1 MDYLSYSHNQTLVV
15 VALVLAVVSGFTGF
29 TLTHNLSAKTLLQR
43 KISVSMAAVA
53 LGGGIWSMHF
63 VAILG
68 LSLPVMVFYDAA
80 ITLASALVAIL
91 VVAVALMILHFFVR
105 TSLTIVLAGCIVGAG
120 ILLMHYI
127 GMAGLQ
133 LCKPVYTVQGLILS
147 SIVAFLSCVVAFWV
161 AYKERNN
168 RNILLA
174 TLCFGIA
181 VVSVHFIAILNTSFV
196 EVSDSS
202 EFGPLISN
210 EALAVIVVLTSFII
224 LCLFLWVSATFL
236 SPQISAAKII
246 DDKKEGSD
254 VITRISQQ
262 HIPCERDGLKVFIAL
277 RDVLAIRADGHYSQV
292 YTEREKYFCV
302 WPITEVDRRLE
313 RSGFIK
319 VHRSYIV
326 NPDRVDRFERSKDKG
341 FCVFCT
347 PVATKIPV
355 SRSKLKEAQAAIIST
370 PRAIGAE

>member
-1 MDYLSYSHNQTLVV
+1 MDYLTYSHNHNLVI
-15 VALVLAVVSGFTGF
+15 LSLILAVVSGFTGF
-29 TLTHNLSAKTLLQR
+29 TLTQNLSAKTLVQR

-68 LSLPVMVFYDAA
+68 LNLPVMVFYDAA
-80 ITLASALVAIL
+80 ITLASALIAIL
-91 VVAVALMILHFFVR
+91 IVAVALIILHFFVR
-105 TSLTIVLAGCIVGAG
+105 TSVTIVLAGCIVGSG

-133 LCKPVYTVQGLILS
+133 LCKPIYTAQGLVLS
-147 SIVAFLSCVVAFWV
+147 SFVAFFSCIVAFWV

-168 RNILLA
+168 RNIFFA

-181 VVSVHFIAILNTSFV
+181 VVSVHFLAILNTRFV
-196 EVSDSS
+196 EVSASS

-210 EALAVIVVLTSFII
+210 ETLAVIVVLSSFII

-236 SPQISAAKII
+236 SPHVLKTEQIE
-246 DDKKEGSD
+246 DKKVSGEG
-254 VITRISQQ
+254 TKFGPQ

-277 RDVLAIRADGHYSQV
+277 KDVLAIRADGHYSQV
-292 YTEREKYFCV
+292 YTEKEKYFCV
-302 WPITEVDRRLE
+302 WPITEVNRRLV
-313 RSGFIK
+313 SFGFIK

-326 NPDRVDRFERSKDKG
+326 NPARVARFERLKDKG
-341 FCVFCT
+341 FCVFGT
-347 PVATKIPV
+347 PLTPKVPV

-370 PRAIGAE
+370 PGVIGAK

>member
-15 VALVLAVVSGFTGF
+15 LALVLAVVAGFTGF

-91 VVAVALMILHFFVR
+91 IVAVALMILHFFVR

-133 LCKPVYTVQGLILS
+133 LCKPVYTVQGVILS
-147 SIVAFLSCVVAFWV
+147 SIVAFLSSVVAFWV
-161 AYKERNN
+161 AYRERNN

-181 VVSVHFIAILNTSFV
+181 VVSVHFSAILNTSFV
-196 EVSDSS
+196 EVSEGS

-210 EALAVIVVLTSFII
+210 ETLAIIVVLTSFII
-224 LCLFLWVSATFL
+224 LCLFLWVSSTFL
-236 SPQISAAKII
+236 SPHILVAKTI
-246 DDKKEGSD
+246 DDNNEGSD
-254 VITRISQQ
+254 VITRKSQQ

-370 PRAIGAE
+370 PRAIGAK

>member
-15 VALVLAVVSGFTGF
+15 LALVLAVVSGFTGF

-133 LCKPVYTVQGLILS
+133 LCKPIYTVQGLILS
-147 SIVAFLSCVVAFWV
+147 SIVAFLSSVVAFWV
-161 AYKERNN
+161 AYSERNN

-210 EALAVIVVLTSFII
+210 ETLAVIVVLTSFII

-262 HIPCERDGLKVFIAL
+262 HIPCERDGLKVFVAL

>member
-15 VALVLAVVSGFTGF
+15 LALVLAVVSGFTGF

-133 LCKPVYTVQGLILS
+133 LCKPIYTVQGLILS
-147 SIVAFLSCVVAFWV
+147 FIVAFLSSVVAFWV

-168 RNILLA
+168 RNIFLA

-210 EALAVIVVLTSFII
+210 ETLAIIVVLTSFII

-341 FCVFCT
+341 FCVFCS

>member
-15 VALVLAVVSGFTGF
+15 LALVLAVVSGFTGF

-133 LCKPVYTVQGLILS
+133 LCKPIYTVQGLILS
-147 SIVAFLSCVVAFWV
+147 SIVAFLSSVVAFWV
-161 AYKERNN
+161 AYSERNN

-210 EALAVIVVLTSFII
+210 ETLAVIVVLTSFVI

-236 SPQISAAKII
+236 SPNISATKII
-246 DDKKEGSD
+246 NDKKEGSD

-277 RDVLAIRADGHYSQV
+277 KDVLAIRADGHYSQV

>member
-1 MDYLSYSHNQTLVV
+1 MDYLTYSHNHNLVI
-15 VALVLAVVSGFTGF
+15 LSLILAVVSGFTGF
-29 TLTHNLSAKTLLQR
+29 TLTQNLSAKTLVQR

-68 LSLPVMVFYDAA
+68 LNLPVMVFYDAA
-80 ITLASALVAIL
+80 ITLASALIAIL
-91 VVAVALMILHFFVR
+91 IVAVALIILHFFVR
-105 TSLTIVLAGCIVGAG
+105 TSVTIVLAGCIVGSG

-133 LCKPVYTVQGLILS
+133 LCKPIYTAQGLVLS
-147 SIVAFLSCVVAFWV
+147 SVVAFFSCIVAFWV

-168 RNILLA
+168 RNIFFA

-181 VVSVHFIAILNTSFV
+181 VVSVHFLAILNTRFV
-196 EVSDSS
+196 EVSASS

-210 EALAVIVVLTSFII
+210 ETLAVIVVLSSFII

-236 SPQISAAKII
+236 SPHVLKTEQIE
-246 DDKKEGSD
+246 DKKVSGEG
-254 VITRISQQ
+254 TKFGPQ

-277 RDVLAIRADGHYSQV
+277 KDVLAIRADGHYSQV
-292 YTEREKYFCV
+292 YTEKEKYFCV
-302 WPITEVDRRLE
+302 WPITEVNRRLV
-313 RSGFIK
+313 SFGFIK

-326 NPDRVDRFERSKDKG
+326 NPARVARFERLKDKG
-341 FCVFCT
+341 FCVFGT
-347 PVATKIPV
+347 PLTPKVPV

-370 PRAIGAE
+370 PGVIGAK

>member
-15 VALVLAVVSGFTGF
+15 LALVLAVVSGFTGF

-147 SIVAFLSCVVAFWV
+147 SIVAFLSSVVAFWV
-161 AYKERNN
+161 AYNERNN

-210 EALAVIVVLTSFII
+210 ETLAVIVVLTSFVI

-236 SPQISAAKII
+236 SPHISAAKII

>member
-15 VALVLAVVSGFTGF
+15 LALVLAVVSGFTGF

-133 LCKPVYTVQGLILS
+133 LCKPIYTVQGLILS
-147 SIVAFLSCVVAFWV
+147 SIVAFLSSVVAFWV
-161 AYKERNN
+161 AYSERNN

>member
-15 VALVLAVVSGFTGF
+15 LALVLAVVSGFTGF

-133 LCKPVYTVQGLILS
+133 LCKPIYTVQGLILS
-147 SIVAFLSCVVAFWV
+147 SIVAFLSSVVAFWV
-161 AYKERNN
+161 AYSERNN

-210 EALAVIVVLTSFII
+210 EALAVIVVLTSFVI

-341 FCVFCT
+341 FCVFCS